1 MGHDMYKIIIT
12 KRVYKENTKWRQ
24 RIQLSPKSFLKESY
38 GYWHL
43 KQKET
48 WKEDRWDQIHERKR
62 FKISK
67 LIIEKLTSF
76 CHVWYTSVMFCLFH
90 SSKSNIF
97 IPYAQPQAR
106 GSKFFDMS
114 SFEKLR
120 YLSKRWKLSPQ
131 VSTAPFTFPFRSRD
145 QRPVR
150 SFCTTMSSS
159 KNSTLF
165 SFGNISGK

>member
-1 MGHDMYKIIIT
+1 MEAKNPIEPQKLS
-12 KRVYKENTKWRQ
+12 KRKLWLLAFEAKGNM
-24 RIQLSPKSFLKESY
+24 
-38 GYWHL
+38 
-43 KQKET
+43 
-48 WKEDRWDQIHERKR
+48 KEDRWDQIHERKR